1 MPRVRSSL
9 TASEFLAMRH
19 ALGLS
24 QVQAGKLLGY
34 TDRTVKRWEAGQPIP
49 EHVCIMMRLMRGNR
63 ASALALGAKP
73 PPVSIHEKLKAAG
86 VPLDHHATDLY
97 AMKTPVSQVIVDAYQ
112 FRDQVTEFKDQ
123 RSGGIWFEIPFA
135 YDDCRETAQ

>member
-9 TASEFLAMRH
+9 TASEFLTMRH

-63 ASALALGAKP
+63 ATALALGAKP
-73 PPVSIHEKLKAAG
+73 PPSAS
-86 VPLDHHATDLY
+86 
-97 AMKTPVSQVIVDAYQ
+97 MKSSKPQAC
-112 FRDQVTEFKDQ
+112 
-123 RSGGIWFEIPFA
+123 RSTTTQPTST
-135 YDDCRETAQ
+135 R